1 MPEQKLLMTQV
12 YAEKYPNSYP
22 LKGTQLLSLTSA
34 SAQSAALRGDIVLVS
49 ATVPTNIAW
58 GSDPTATVLT
68 TGVATDSKAL
78 LVANLWEEIHITDGD
93 KIAGITAPGATGQ
106 MNIRYGKVQELG

>member
-12 YAEKYPNSYP
+12 WDSQYPNTYP
-22 LKGTQLLSLTSA
+22 LKGTQLLDLTSA

-49 ATVPTNIAW
+49 AAVAVNIAW
-58 GSDPTATVLT
+58 GSNPTATVLT

-78 LVANLWEEIHITDGD
+78 CKADEWTEVHIADGD
-93 KIAGITAPGATGQ
+93 KVAAIVGAGVTGTL
-106 MNIRYGKVQELG
+106 NIRYGKVQEVG